1 MIIGCSQSLEEKFE
15 KRLNW
20 SVFWIKKFVLNP
32 SGWNKSVFKKG
43 PCFCASVVVPT
54 IRGKRRFFFCVRP
67 RRFGTIFLFLY
78 KEERVFNL
86 FARQLNKKRCFGQNA
101 INGSKRSIKVPRF
114 TSRAVGTS
122 RFSKAFGFAL
132 RSTGSTG
139 STEVKGGRENQ
150 TLGLLV

>member
-1 MIIGCSQSLEEKFE
+1 MIIGCSQSLEEKFD

-20 SVFWIKKFVLNP
+20 SVFCIKKFVL
-32 SGWNKSVFKKG
+32 KLVFKNS
-43 PCFCASVVVPT
+43 PCFCASVPT
-54 IRGKRRFFFCVRP
+54 LRGKSRFFCCVRL
-67 RRFGTIFLFLY
+67 RRFGTIFFFLY

-122 RFSKAFGFAL
+122 RFSQPFGFAL
-132 RSTGSTG
+132 RSTGSTE